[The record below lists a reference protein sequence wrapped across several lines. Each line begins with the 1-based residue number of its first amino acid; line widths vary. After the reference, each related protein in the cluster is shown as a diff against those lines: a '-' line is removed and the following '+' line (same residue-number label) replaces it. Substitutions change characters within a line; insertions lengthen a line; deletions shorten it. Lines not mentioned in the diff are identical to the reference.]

1 MLFNVFSLV
10 NTCHALGFIVFLLLD
25 TLTSIRCH
33 LRATE
38 SRLNVLF
45 STAGTLNSQ

>member
-10 NTCHALGFIVFLLLD
+10 NNWHALGFSVFLMVD

-33 LRATE
+33 LQSPE
-38 SRLNVLF
+38 SRLMLYF
-45 STAGTLNSQ
+45 QLKEH

>member
-1 MLFNVFSLV
+1 MLFNLFSLV
-10 NTCHALGFIVFLLLD
+10 NTWNALGFSVFVMAD

-38 SRLNVLF
+38 SKLNALF
-45 STAGTLNSQ
+45 FNSSNIKC

>member
-1 MLFNVFSLV
+1 MLFNVFYLV
-10 NTCHALGFIVFLLLD
+10 NTWHALGFSVFLMVN

-38 SRLNVLF
+38 SRLNVVF
-45 STAGTLNSQ
+45 SIVGTLTAQ